1 MKATKTRILIA
12 DDHSLMRVGIRSM
25 LESEGTFRVVGE
37 CGNGEEA
44 VQSTQDLNPDVII
57 MDLMMPMMNGADA
70 TAAILEKKPDAKI
83 IVLTSFGSSA
93 EMAKAIKA
101 GAVGALLKESPSEE
115 LIGAIN
121 AIMRGEKAINPE
133 ISASLASHASQPEL
147 TGKQLEI
154 LAAIAAGNPDKNIA
168 DQFHISIAGVRKHLN
183 AIMSKL
189 GAASRT
195 EAVAIALRKQLLK
208 T

>member
-1 MKATKTRILIA
+1 MKTAKTTILIA

-25 LESEGTFRVVGE
+25 LESEGSFRVIGE

-44 VQSTQDLNPDVII
+44 VRAVQDLNPDVII

-70 TAAILEKKPDAKI
+70 TAAILEKKPDTKI
-83 IVLTSFGSSA
+83 IVLTSFGTSA

-133 ISASLASHASQPEL
+133 VSGYLSSHANQPEL
-147 TGKQLEI
+147 TERQLEI
-154 LAAIAAGNPDKNIA
+154 LAAIAAGNPDKSIA

-189 GAASRT
+189 GASSRT
-195 EAVAIALRKQLLK
+195 EAVAIALRKHLLK
-208 T
+208 I

>member
-1 MKATKTRILIA
+1 MKSTKTRILIA

-37 CGNGEEA
+37 CSNGEEA
-44 VQSTQDLNPDVII
+44 VRATQDLNPDVII

-121 AIMRGEKAINPE
+121 AIGEKAINPE
-133 ISASLASHASQPEL
+133 ISATLASHASQPEL
-147 TGKQLEI
+147 TEKQLEI

-183 AIMSKL
+183 AIMAKL
-189 GAASRT
+189 GASSRT

>member
-12 DDHSLMRVGIRSM
+12 DDHSLMRIGIRSM

-37 CGNGEEA
+37 CSNGEEA
-44 VQSTQDLNPDVII
+44 VQATQDLNPDVII

-70 TAAILEKKPDAKI
+70 TMAILEKMPDAKI

-115 LIGAIN
+115 LISAIN
-121 AIMRGEKAINPE
+121 AVMEGKRAINPE
-133 ISASLASHASQPEL
+133 ISAYISSHASQLEL
-147 TGKQLEI
+147 TEKQLEI

-189 GAASRT
+189 AASSRT